1 MRAFLCSTCATFF
14 KKNVLQITINQYFTF
29 VPLSE

>member
-1 MRAFLCSTCATFF
+1 MRAFLRRTSATFF

-29 VPLSE
+29 VPLSK